1 MMNRVELLR
10 GLFNYNDYTYKL
22 RDAEDVPG
30 VWKKAALLIL
40 LSGLVF
46 GVSAYFGIGSE
57 YLSKK
62 LTAISREEYE
72 MHKLL
77 FMAGQTIMGLFF
89 GAAMIFL
96 PALFFWSLSDLELKK
111 LLSVQFFVL
120 PILLLEKII
129 IIPLATGIGL
139 TQVSSPFAL
148 GTIAQYL
155 TEQDFIIYLLASISL
170 FKVWAIFIEY
180 KYLKILTEKSP
191 KLLLLMIIGINL
203 VFWLF
208 SALFAFIQFE
218 KIL

>member
-120 PILLLEKII
+120 PILLLEKVMV
-129 IIPLATGIGL
+129 IPLATGLGL

-148 GTIAQYL
+148 GTFAQYL
-155 TEQDFIIYLLASISL
+155 TGNDFIIYLLASISL